1 MQCYA
6 IGLLRR
12 VRMGPDIVA
21 YLEAIDATLVPYGG
35 RFLIHGAEKQMLEG
49 RFDADVIVIVFPDR
63 ASAEAWYDSPAYRQI
78 LGLRTGNAEGAVFL
92 IDGVDAAHKATDIL
106 SR

>member
-6 IGLLRR
+6 IGLLRS

-21 YLEAIDATLVPYGG
+21 YLEAIDATLAPYHG
-35 RFLIHGAEKQMLEG
+35 RFLIHGGEKHMLEG
-49 RFDADVIVIVFPDR
+49 TFDADVIVIAFPDR
-63 ASAEAWYDSPAYRQI
+63 ASAEAWYRSPAYRQI
-78 LGLRTGNAEGAVFL
+78 LGLRTANAEGMVFL
-92 IDGVDAAHKATDIL
+92 IDGVDATHKATDIL